1 MAGADEAVVIKLRAE
16 IDDVKKSLN
25 QLNKTVS
32 KSTKKMSGD
41 FKALGGDI
49 LKNFAAALSIKAL
62 GQGIK
67 NLSEMAAKAEGVTD
81 SFNLMV
87 ESAGLAADVFRKELR
102 DASRGTIS
110 DLKLM
115 TKTNQAM
122 ILLGKDSVKEIP
134 KLIEIARASAKAT
147 GESVDFLFDSI
158 VLGLG
163 RSSKMILDNL
173 GIVFSAEKANEKYA
187 KSLGITAAELT
198 DAQKKQAF
206 FNATM
211 KAGDKIIAD
220 VGDATDLATDAQGRM
235 NARIENAGLELGK
248 VFLPRW
254 QRFVELVGQAV
265 VKGKIFI
272 KIIDNWI
279 KIWEDFG
286 VSAAATLLK
295 LVNELKFIGTQF
307 IRLGKLAKDIWKGPT
322 KAIEEFQKKG
332 KQNLERFRR
341 EQTNI
346 QRTFTD
352 QLNDIWGDKEEKDT
366 KATKKGVRDRHDA
379 LVEGLEGVKKV
390 GKSEVEF
397 FREQAR
403 VTVGM
408 LEALT
413 TQLSETA
420 EVFVQKASE
429 SNELFAQRVKEAQEV
444 TKARAKAT
452 FDAIQE
458 FSAGVTET
466 FAENFKIW
474 TEGMIEGTVTVG
486 QAFERLA
493 KSMLKFL
500 LEALG
505 KGLIQQ
511 AAAKTAE
518 AISAALGIVTGAAA
532 PGLFAAAAKLAA
544 VGGVIL
550 GAASAIKL
558 GEGGLATGPTNAII
572 GEKGPELVIPLDKL
586 KGFTGGINLAGSTF
600 AMNFPNVRSEEDLR
614 GGRFAQTAAR
624 ELAEGLQGLDQRSGV
639 KLGRRT

>member
-1 MAGADEAVVIKLRAE
+1 MPEEAVVIKLRAE
-16 IDDVKKSLN
+16 IKDVKKSLD
-25 QLNKTVS
+25 QLNKKIT
-32 KSTKKMSGD
+32 KSTKKMSSD
-41 FKALGGDI
+41 FKAVGGDI
-49 LKNFAAALSIKAL
+49 IKNLATALSIKTL

-67 NLSEMAAKAEGVTD
+67 NLSEMAAKAEGVSD
-81 SFNLMV
+81 SFELMV
-87 ESAGLAADVFRKELR
+87 ESAGLTADVFKKELR

-122 ILLGKDSVKEIP
+122 ILLGKESVGEIP

-187 KSLGITAAELT
+187 KSLDITAAELT

-211 KAGDKIIAD
+211 KAGEKIIAD
-220 VGDATDLATDAQGRM
+220 VGDATNLATDAQGRM
-235 NARIENAGLELGK
+235 NASIENASLKLGK

-254 QRFVELVGQAV
+254 QRFVTLIGDTVNEGGFLIEWVDKYIKVIETAGVIAGAAFFAV
-265 VKGKIFI
+265 VNAIKFATRNVKAFALAVKEAITKGPEEALRNFMRRTQQAQIQFDAEI
-272 KIIDNWI
+272 TAAQQGTADEIR
-279 KIWEDFG
+279 KIWKKTEED
-286 VSAAATLLK
+286 K
-295 LVNELKFIGTQF
+295 
-307 IRLGKLAKDIWKGPT
+307 T
-322 KAIEEFQKKG
+322 KS
-332 KQNLERFRR
+332 
-341 EQTNI
+341 
-346 QRTFTD
+346 
-352 QLNDIWGDKEEKDT
+352 
-366 KATKKGVRDRHDA
+366 TKKGVRER
-379 LVEGLEGVKKV
+379 VEAAIAGLEGVKKV

-420 EVFVQKASE
+420 EVFVQKAGE
-429 SNELFAQRVKEAQEV
+429 SNEIFAQRVKEAQEV
-444 TKARAKAT
+444 TKAKAKNT

-458 FSAGVTET
+458 FATGVTAV
-466 FAENFKIW
+466 FAENFAIW
-474 TEGMIEGTVTVG
+474 AEGMIEGTVTVA

-500 LEALG
+500 MEAIG

-511 AAAKTAE
+511 AAGKVAE
-518 AISAALGIVTGAAA
+518 AIAAGLGIVTAGAA

-544 VGGVIL
+544 VGGIIL

-558 GEGGLATGPTNAII
+558 GEGGLVTGPTNAVV

-586 KGFTGGINLAGSTF
+586 QGFSGG
-600 AMNFPNVRSEEDLR
+600 VDLR
-614 GGRFAQTAAR
+614 GATFVLSFPGVTREQDLRTGRFAQTAAR
-624 ELAEGLQGLDQRSGV
+624 QFAESIQGHNQRRGNKV
-639 KLGRRT
+639 